1 MRISDWSSDVCSS
14 DLTPFLF
21 YAARRLAPWRLV
33 FAPFALLAMGLYA
46 AKLITRARLKEWN
59 QTLLLGHHLHPAELK
74 PVAAGFARH
83 TTETNVYP
91 HALDRIAA
99 DKADG
104 WRAVLATAS
113 YRLYVGALAE
123 DRKST
128 RLNSSH

>member
-1 MRISDWSSDVCSS
+1 
-14 DLTPFLF
+14 
-21 YAARRLAPWRLV
+21 
-33 FAPFALLAMGLYA
+33 MGLYA

-113 YRLYVGALAE
+113 YRLYVGAIA
-123 DRKST
+123 DAVGMDDVIAT
-128 RLNSSH
+128 NSIIGRSEEHTSELQSLMRTSYAVFCLKNKNKT